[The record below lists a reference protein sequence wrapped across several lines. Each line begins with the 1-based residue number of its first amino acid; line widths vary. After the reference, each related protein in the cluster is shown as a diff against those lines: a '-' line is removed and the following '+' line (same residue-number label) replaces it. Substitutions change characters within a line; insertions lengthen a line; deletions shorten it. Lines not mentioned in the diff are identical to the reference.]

1 MTDKAMG
8 PGAGDA
14 GGPSE
19 KATRSRSDLSGNHLR
34 IKEPTEFWLH
44 VRADGSELRF
54 AHEPTDVRS
63 LRVEN
68 DRDRTRQMGRGD
80 AHLHRRER
88 RSRPRN
94 HNGQTARS
102 RMEAARRE
110 QRQLD
115 RMASIERP
123 QGCAGQK
130 ETQRWLRALGTKEVI
145 INDTKLKRRSA

>member
-63 LRVEN
+63 LRVETIEIAPGKWVEET
-68 DRDRTRQMGRGD
+68 RTYTVENEGLVHEIIMVKPRG
-80 AHLHRRER
+80 AGWKLHDESSDNWTVWR
-88 RSRPRN
+88 RSSGRKVVPVKKKP
-94 HNGQTARS
+94 S
-102 RMEAARRE
+102 
-110 QRQLD
+110 
-115 RMASIERP
+115 
-123 QGCAGQK
+123 AG
-130 ETQRWLRALGTKEVI
+130 
-145 INDTKLKRRSA
+145 